1 MQPEISRNRSSL
13 FIKRNPVHHN
23 SGNPGCTG
31 RSRATRNLRYGR
43 CNYGWIL
50 AAACAILLGALPVGA
65 QEYPTKPIEV
75 VVGYPPGGG
84 TDMVSRAISD
94 VAAKYMGQ
102 PLVVNNKPGAT
113 GIIGSQ
119 YVYSS
124 KPDGY
129 TLLVAGGS
137 ETVSVPHF
145 KSLPF
150 NPINDFDP
158 VIRLM
163 VERIGFYVRT
173 DSPWKTMNDFIADA
187 KKNPDKFTYA
197 TSGVGGLHHATVLVT
212 EKRTGIKLTHVPH
225 KGGAETLTALA
236 GGHVNVA
243 MASPNEAYALVQGGR
258 VRCLA
263 ITALERS
270 PTEPNAPT
278 MRELGYDVYIDNQ
291 KGFVL
296 PKGVPQPIRQKL
308 HDGVKKAYDD
318 PQFRASADKLKLELS
333 YLNGEDFRKALK
345 AMYDQIGESVKK

>member
-1 MQPEISRNRSSL
+1 MQSMSPFRPSRFS
-13 FIKRNPVHHN
+13 KRQSPTRLCGILIAVTA
-23 SGNPGCTG
+23 CT
-31 RSRATRNLRYGR
+31 A
-43 CNYGWIL
+43 
-50 AAACAILLGALPVGA
+50 LLCALPAQA
-65 QEYPTKPIEV
+65 QEYPAKPIEV
-75 VVGYPPGGG
+75 VVGFAPGGG
-84 TDMVSRAISD
+84 TDMVARAISD
-94 VAAKYMGQ
+94 VAAKYLGQ
-102 PLVVNNKPGAT
+102 PLAVNNKPGAT

-119 YVYSS
+119 YVYNA

-145 KSLPF
+145 KTLPF
-150 NPINDFDP
+150 NPITDFDP

-163 VERIGFYVRT
+163 VERVGFYVRT
-173 DSPWKTMNDFIADA
+173 DSPWKTMKEFIADA
-187 KKNPDKFTYA
+187 KQNPEKYTYGTA
-197 TSGVGGLHHATVLVT
+197 GVGGIHHASMLVT
-212 EKRTGIKLTHVPH
+212 EKRTGIRLINVPQ
-225 KGGAETLTALA
+225 KGGAENLTALA

-291 KGFVL
+291 KGFVVR
-296 PKGVPQPIRQKL
+296 KGVPAPIRQKL
-308 HDGVKKAYDD
+308 HDAVKKAYDD

-345 AMYDQIGESVKK
+345 SMYDQIGESVKK

>member
-1 MQPEISRNRSSL
+1 MQTEINRHRLSL
-13 FIKRNPVHHN
+13 FIDGSRMRRD
-23 SGNPGCTG
+23 GGQAGYTG
-31 RSRATRNLRYGR
+31 RRPEVKRLGHGVWNAGR
-43 CNYGWIL
+43 IL
-50 AAACAILLGALPVGA
+50 AVSCALLLFALPALA
-65 QEYPTKPIEV
+65 QEYPNKPIEV
-75 VVGYPPGGG
+75 VVGFAPGGG
-84 TDMVSRAISD
+84 TDMIARAISD
-94 VAAKYMGQ
+94 VAGKYMGQ

-119 YVYSS
+119 YVYSA

-145 KSLPF
+145 RSLPF
-150 NPINDFDP
+150 NPISDFDP

-173 DSPWKTMNDFIADA
+173 DSPWKTMKELIADA
-187 KKNPDKFTYA
+187 KQNPDKYTYA
-197 TSGVGGLHHATVLVT
+197 TAGVGGLHHASVLVT
-212 EKRTGIKLTHVPH
+212 EKRTGIRMTHVPH

-296 PKGVPQPIRQKL
+296 PKGAPQPVRQKL
-308 HDGVKKAYDD
+308 HDGVKKAFDD
-318 PQFRASADKLKLELS
+318 PQFKASAEKLKLELS

-345 AMYDQIGESVKK
+345 SMFDQIGDSVKK

>member
-1 MQPEISRNRSSL
+1 MVL
-13 FIKRNPVHHN
+13 FGSV
-23 SGNPGCTG
+23 
-31 RSRATRNLRYGR
+31 L
-43 CNYGWIL
+43 
-50 AAACAILLGALPVGA
+50 VGA
-65 QEYPTKPIEV
+65 QEYPSKSIEV
-75 VVGYPPGGG
+75 VVGFAPGGG
-84 TDMVSRAISD
+84 TDMVARAISD
-94 VAAKYMGQ
+94 VAAKYLGQ

-119 YVYSS
+119 YVYNA

-145 KSLPF
+145 KTLPF
-150 NPINDFDP
+150 NPITDFDP

-163 VERIGFYVRT
+163 VERVGFYVRT
-173 DSPWKTMNDFIADA
+173 DSPWKTMKDFIADA
-187 KKNPDKFTYA
+187 KQNPEKYTYGTA
-197 TSGVGGLHHATVLVT
+197 GVGGIHHASMLVT
-212 EKRTGIKLTHVPH
+212 EKRTGIRLINVPQ
-225 KGGAETLTALA
+225 KGGAENLTALA

-291 KGFVL
+291 KGFVVR
-296 PKGVPQPIRQKL
+296 KGVPAPIRQKL
-308 HDGVKKAYDD
+308 HDAVKKAYDD

-333 YLNGEDFRKALK
+333 YLNGDDFRKALK
-345 AMYDQIGESVKK
+345 SMYDQIGESVKK

>member
-1 MQPEISRNRSSL
+1 MM
-13 FIKRNPVHHN
+13 KKWN
-23 SGNPGCTG
+23 SV
-31 RSRATRNLRYGR
+31 
-43 CNYGWIL
+43 WIL
-50 AAACAILLGALPVGA
+50 ALACMVLFGSVPVGA
-65 QEYPTKPIEV
+65 QEYPSKSIEV
-75 VVGYPPGGG
+75 VVGFAPGGG
-84 TDMVSRAISD
+84 TDMVARAISD
-94 VAAKYMGQ
+94 VAAKYIGQ

-119 YVYSS
+119 YVYNA

-145 KSLPF
+145 KELPF
-150 NPINDFDP
+150 NPITDFDP

-163 VERIGFYVRT
+163 VERVGFYVRT
-173 DSPWKTMNDFIADA
+173 DSPWKTMKDFIADA
-187 KKNPDKFTYA
+187 KQNPEKYTYGTA
-197 TSGVGGLHHATVLVT
+197 GVGGIHHASMLVT
-212 EKRTGIKLTHVPH
+212 EKRTGIRLINVPQ
-225 KGGAETLTALA
+225 KGGAENLTALA

-270 PTEPNAPT
+270 PTEPNTPT

-291 KGFVL
+291 KGFVVR
-296 PKGVPQPIRQKL
+296 KGVPAPIRQKL
-308 HDGVKKAYDD
+308 HDAVKKAYDD

-345 AMYDQIGESVKK
+345 SMYDQIGESVKK

>member
-1 MQPEISRNRSSL
+1 MQSEISRPHVSL
-13 FIKRNPVHHN
+13 FSTRNPEN
-23 SGNPGCTG
+23 RAGARRARTSTLQGLRRR
-31 RSRATRNLRYGR
+31 RSK
-43 CNYGWIL
+43 YGWIL
-50 AAACAILLGALPVGA
+50 AVVCTILIVALPIGA
-65 QEYPTKPIEV
+65 QDWPTKPIEV
-75 VVGYPPGGG
+75 VVGYAPGGG
-84 TDMVSRAISD
+84 TDMVARAIAD
-94 VAAKYMGQ
+94 VAAKYVGQ

-119 YVYSS
+119 YVYSA

-150 NPINDFDP
+150 DPITDFDP
-158 VIRLM
+158 VIRIM

-173 DSPWKTMNDFIADA
+173 DSPWKTIKDFIADA
-187 KKNPDKFTYA
+187 KQNPDKYTYA

-212 EKRTGIKLTHVPH
+212 EKRTGIRLTHVPH
-225 KGGAETLTALA
+225 KGGAETLVALA

-291 KGFVL
+291 KGFVY

-308 HDGVKKAYDD
+308 HDAVKKAYDD

-333 YLNGEDFRKALK
+333 YLNGEDFRKSMN
-345 AMYDQIGESVKK
+345 AMFNQVGESLKK

>member
-1 MQPEISRNRSSL
+1 MMRKSIN
-13 FIKRNPVHHN
+13 V
-23 SGNPGCTG
+23 
-31 RSRATRNLRYGR
+31 
-43 CNYGWIL
+43 WIL
-50 AAACAILLGALPVGA
+50 VLACMVLFGSVPVGA
-65 QEYPTKPIEV
+65 QEFPTKPIEV
-75 VVGYPPGGG
+75 VVGFAPGGG
-84 TDMVSRAISD
+84 TDMVARAISD
-94 VAAKYMGQ
+94 VAAKYLGQ

-119 YVYSS
+119 YVYNA

-145 KSLPF
+145 KTLPF
-150 NPINDFDP
+150 NPITDFDP

-163 VERIGFYVRT
+163 VERVGFYVRT
-173 DSPWKTMNDFIADA
+173 DSPWKTMKDFIADA
-187 KKNPDKFTYA
+187 KQNPEKYTYGTA
-197 TSGVGGLHHATVLVT
+197 GVGGIHHASMLVT
-212 EKRTGIKLTHVPH
+212 EKRTGIRLINVPQ
-225 KGGAETLTALA
+225 KGGAENLTALA

-291 KGFVL
+291 KGFVVR
-296 PKGVPQPIRQKL
+296 KGVPAPIRQKL
-308 HDGVKKAYDD
+308 HDAVKKAYDD

-333 YLNGEDFRKALK
+333 YLNGDDFRKALK
-345 AMYDQIGESVKK
+345 SMYDQIGESVKK

>member
-1 MQPEISRNRSSL
+1 MM
-13 FIKRNPVHHN
+13 KKWN
-23 SGNPGCTG
+23 SV
-31 RSRATRNLRYGR
+31 
-43 CNYGWIL
+43 WIL
-50 AAACAILLGALPVGA
+50 VLAYLVLFGSVPVGA

-75 VVGYPPGGG
+75 VVGYAPGGG
-84 TDMVSRAISD
+84 TDMVSRAIAD

-119 YVYSS
+119 YVYNA

-129 TLLVAGGS
+129 TILVAGGS

-145 KSLPF
+145 KDLPF
-150 NPINDFDP
+150 NPITDFDP

-163 VERIGFYVRT
+163 VERVGFYVRT
-173 DSPWKTMNDFIADA
+173 DSPWKTMKDFIADA
-187 KKNPDKFTYA
+187 KQNPDKYLYG
-197 TSGVGGLHHATVLVT
+197 TSGVGGLHHAAVLVT
-212 EKRTGIKLTHVPH
+212 EKRTGIRLTHVPQ
-225 KGGAETLTALA
+225 KGGAENLTALA
-236 GGHVNVA
+236 GGHVSVA

-263 ITALERS
+263 LTALERS

-291 KGFVL
+291 KGFVVR
-296 PKGVPQPIRQKL
+296 KGVPEPIRQKL
-308 HDGVKKAYDD
+308 HDAVKKAFDD
-318 PQFRASADKLKLELS
+318 PQFKANAQKLQLELS

-345 AMYDQIGESVKK
+345 SMYDQIGESVKK

>member
-1 MQPEISRNRSSL
+1 MQSISHPQASFSRRNTENRAGL
-13 FIKRNPVHHN
+13 RRR
-23 SGNPGCTG
+23 PG
-31 RSRATRNLRYGR
+31 R
-43 CNYGWIL
+43 YGWIL
-50 AAACAILLGALPVGA
+50 ALACTILIGALPAGA
-65 QEYPTKPIEV
+65 QDWPTKPIEV
-75 VVGYPPGGG
+75 VVGFAPGGG
-84 TDMVSRAISD
+84 TDMVARAIAD
-94 VAAKYMGQ
+94 VAAKYTGQ

-119 YVYSS
+119 YVYNS

-145 KSLPF
+145 KNLPF
-150 NPINDFDP
+150 NPIIDFDP
-158 VIRLM
+158 VIRIM

-173 DSPWKTMNDFIADA
+173 DSPWKTMKEFIADA
-187 KKNPDKFTYA
+187 KQNPDKYSYA
-197 TSGVGGLHHATVLVT
+197 TAGVGGLHHATVLVT
-212 EKRTGIKLTHVPH
+212 EKRTGIRLTHVPH

-291 KGFVL
+291 KGFVF

-308 HDGVKKAYDD
+308 HDAVKKAYDD

-345 AMYDQIGESVKK
+345 SMYDQIGESVKK

>member
-1 MQPEISRNRSSL
+1 MMMRKWKLAFIVAMVGVIMLGSL
-13 FIKRNPVHHN
+13 PI
-23 SGNPGCTG
+23 
-31 RSRATRNLRYGR
+31 
-43 CNYGWIL
+43 I
-50 AAACAILLGALPVGA
+50 A
-65 QEYPTKPIEV
+65 QDFPSKPIEV
-75 VVGYPPGGG
+75 VVGYAPGGG
-84 TDMVSRAISD
+84 TDMVSRAIAD
-94 VAAKYMGQ
+94 VAAKYIGQ

-119 YVYSS
+119 YVYNA

-150 NPINDFDP
+150 SPINDFDP

-163 VERIGFYVRT
+163 VERVGFYVRT
-173 DSPWKTMNDFIADA
+173 DSPWKTMKDFIADA
-187 KKNPDKFTYA
+187 KQNPEKYTYGTA
-197 TSGVGGLHHATVLVT
+197 GVGGIHHAAVLVT
-212 EKRTGIKLTHVPH
+212 EKRTGIRLINVPQ
-225 KGGAETLTALA
+225 KGGAENLTALA

-263 ITALERS
+263 LTALERS

-291 KGFVL
+291 KGFVVR
-296 PKGVPQPIRQKL
+296 KGVPAPIRQKL
-308 HDGVKKAYDD
+308 HDAVKKAWDD
-318 PQFRASADKLKLELS
+318 PQFKASAQKLQLELS
-333 YLNGEDFRKALK
+333 YLNGEDFRKALMS
-345 AMYDQIGESVKK
+345 MYDQIGESVKK

>member
-1 MQPEISRNRSSL
+1 MR
-13 FIKRNPVHHN
+13 KRC
-23 SGNPGCTG
+23 GCG
-31 RSRATRNLRYGR
+31 L
-43 CNYGWIL
+43 IL
-50 AAACAILLGALPVGA
+50 AVVCMVLFGVLPAGA
-65 QEYPTKPIEV
+65 QDFPTKPIEV
-75 VVGYPPGGG
+75 VVGYAPGGG
-84 TDMVSRAISD
+84 TDMVSRAIAD
-94 VAAKYMGQ
+94 VASKYLGQ
-102 PLVVNNKPGAT
+102 TLVVNNKPGAT

-119 YVYSS
+119 YVYNA

-150 NPINDFDP
+150 NPITDFDP

-163 VERIGFYVRT
+163 VERVGFYVRT
-173 DSPWKTMNDFIADA
+173 DSPWKTMKEFIADA
-187 KKNPDKFTYA
+187 KQNPDKYLYG
-197 TSGVGGLHHATVLVT
+197 TSGVGGLHHAAVLVT
-212 EKRTGIKLTHVPH
+212 EKRTGIRLTHVPQ
-225 KGGAETLTALA
+225 KGGAENLTALA
-236 GGHVNVA
+236 GGHVSVA

-263 ITALERS
+263 LTSLERS

-296 PKGVPQPIRQKL
+296 RKGVPQPIRQKL
-308 HDGVKKAYDD
+308 HDAVKKAWDD
-318 PQFRASADKLKLELS
+318 PQFKANAEKLQLELS

-345 AMYDQIGESVKK
+345 VMSDQIGESVKK

>member
-1 MQPEISRNRSSL
+1 MQPEISRNRLSF

-31 RSRATRNLRYGR
+31 RYRAKRNLRYSR
-43 CNYGWIL
+43 WNYGCIL
-50 AAACAILLGALPVGA
+50 AAAWVILLGALPVGA
-65 QEYPTKPIEV
+65 QEWPTKSIEV
-75 VVGYPPGGG
+75 VVGYAPGGG
-84 TDMVSRAISD
+84 TDMVSRAIAD
-94 VAAKYMGQ
+94 VAAKYLGQ

-119 YVYSS
+119 YVFNS

-150 NPINDFDP
+150 SPINDFDP

-173 DSPWKTMNDFIADA
+173 DSPWKT
-187 KKNPDKFTYA
+187 KNPEKYSYA
-197 TSGVGGLHHATVLVT
+197 TAGLGGMHHATMLVT
-212 EKRTGIKLTHVPH
+212 EKRAGIRMTHVPH

-318 PQFRASADKLKLELS
+318 PQFRAGAEKLKLELS

-345 AMYDQIGESVKK
+345 AMYDQIGDSVKK

>member
-1 MQPEISRNRSSL
+1 MQSEMNRNSLSL
-13 FIKRNPVHHN
+13 FIETQAGHHN
-23 SGNPGCTG
+23 TGSPGRAG
-31 RSRATRNLRYGR
+31 EPRPRRARMHSRW
-43 CNYGWIL
+43 NYGWIL
-50 AAACAILLGALPVGA
+50 AVACTVLFGTLPVGA
-65 QEYPTKPIEV
+65 QEYPGKPIEV
-75 VVGYPPGGG
+75 VVGFAPGGG
-84 TDMVSRAISD
+84 TDMVARAISD
-94 VAAKYMGQ
+94 VAAKYLGQ

-119 YVYSS
+119 YVYNS

-163 VERIGFYVRT
+163 VERVGFYVRT
-173 DSPWKTMNDFIADA
+173 DSPWKTMKDFIADA
-187 KKNPDKFTYA
+187 KQNPEKYTYA

-212 EKRTGIKLTHVPH
+212 EKRTGIRLTHVPH

-236 GGHVNVA
+236 GGHVSVA

-291 KGFVL
+291 KGFVF

-308 HDGVKKAYDD
+308 HDAVKKAYDD
-318 PQFRASADKLKLELS
+318 PQFKASAEKLKLELS

-345 AMYDQIGESVKK
+345 SMYDQIGESVKK

>member
-1 MQPEISRNRSSL
+1 MQTEISCHRLSL
-13 FIKRNPVHHN
+13 FIRRNPTHHN

-31 RSRATRNLRYGR
+31 KSRATRNLRYGR
-43 CNYGWIL
+43 WNYGWIL
-50 AAACAILLGALPVGA
+50 AAACTILLGAPPVGA

-75 VVGYPPGGG
+75 VVGYAAGGG
-84 TDMVSRAISD
+84 TDMIARAISD

-119 YVYSS
+119 YVYSA

-129 TLLVAGGS
+129 ALLVAGGS

-173 DSPWKTMNDFIADA
+173 DSPWKTMKEFIADA
-187 KKNPDKFTYA
+187 KKNPDKFIYA
-197 TSGVGGLHHATVLVT
+197 TAGVGGLHHATVLVT
-212 EKRTGIKLTHVPH
+212 EKRAGIKLTHVPH

-243 MASPNEAYALVQGGR
+243 MASPNEAYSLVQGGR

-270 PTEPNAPT
+270 PTEPNTPT

-291 KGFVL
+291 KGFVF

-308 HDGVKKAYDD
+308 HDGVKKAFDD
-318 PQFRASADKLKLELS
+318 PQFKATAAKMQLELS

>member
-1 MQPEISRNRSSL
+1 MQSISRPQVSL
-13 FIKRNPVHHN
+13 FRTRKPENRAGARRVR
-23 SGNPGCTG
+23 TG
-31 RSRATRNLRYGR
+31 ILRGLQ
-43 CNYGWIL
+43 CHAGKYGWIL
-50 AAACAILLGALPVGA
+50 AVACTILIGVLPVGA
-65 QEYPTKPIEV
+65 QEWPTKPIEV
-75 VVGYPPGGG
+75 VVGYAPGGG
-84 TDMVSRAISD
+84 TDMVARAIAD
-94 VAAKYMGQ
+94 VAAKYLGQ

-119 YVYSS
+119 YVYST

-150 NPINDFDP
+150 NPITDFDP

-163 VERIGFYVRT
+163 VERVGFYVRT
-173 DSPWKTMNDFIADA
+173 DSPWKTMKDFIADA
-187 KKNPDKFTYA
+187 KQNPDKYTYA
-197 TSGVGGLHHATVLVT
+197 TAGLGGMHHATMLVT
-212 EKRTGIKLTHVPH
+212 EKRTGIRLTHVPH

-263 ITALERS
+263 ISALERS

-278 MRELGYDVYIDNQ
+278 MREIGYDVYIDNQ
-291 KGFVL
+291 KGFVY

-308 HDGVKKAYDD
+308 HDAVKKAFDD

-345 AMYDQIGESVKK
+345 SMYDQIGDSVKK

>member
-1 MQPEISRNRSSL
+1 MQSEISRPHVSL
-13 FIKRNPVHHN
+13 FTTRKPENRA
-23 SGNPGCTG
+23 GAYQAKTG
-31 RSRATRNLRYGR
+31 HLLGLRRRSRQ
-43 CNYGWIL
+43 YGWIL
-50 AAACAILLGALPVGA
+50 AVACMILIGALPVGA
-65 QEYPTKPIEV
+65 QDWPTKPIEV
-75 VVGYPPGGG
+75 VVGYAPGGG
-84 TDMVSRAISD
+84 TDMVARAIAD
-94 VAAKYMGQ
+94 VAAKYLGQ

-119 YVYSS
+119 YVFNS

-129 TLLVAGGS
+129 TLVVAGGS

-150 NPINDFDP
+150 DPITDFDP

-173 DSPWKTMNDFIADA
+173 DSPWKTMKDFIADA
-187 KKNPDKFTYA
+187 KQNPEKYSYA
-197 TSGVGGLHHATVLVT
+197 TAGPGGMHHATMLVT

-263 ITALERS
+263 ISALERS

-291 KGFVL
+291 KGFVY
-296 PKGVPQPIRQKL
+296 PKGVPQPIRQKF
-308 HDGVKKAYDD
+308 HDAVKKAYDD

-345 AMYDQIGESVKK
+345 NMYDQIGESVKK